1 MAKPMNTQTSM
12 NTQTR
17 ELEQAR
23 YPRFCARRL
32 YGKNWFQKHMASIC
46 SSSKLYKMSILE
58 PIKQF
63 CQFWSR

>member
-1 MAKPMNTQTSM
+1 MAKPM

-32 YGKNWFQKHMASIC
+32 YGKNWFQMHMASIC
-46 SSSKLYKMSILE
+46 SSSKLYKNVNSGAD
-58 PIKQF
+58 KAV